1 MDIYDHTHLVV
12 GSTSIQII
20 DMDNLEKRRTV
31 ADDSNEDES
40 LEDPPLHLVKFGPKG
55 RLATASAENN
65 RVRLWPSAVTQSMG
79 IVTMPEALFVIGE
92 DIQGHGCVYRYC
104 GGSVLSI
111 IILAQGSIA

>member
-20 DMDNLEKRRTV
+20 DMDNLEKRRII
-31 ADDSNEDES
+31 ADDTNAEDES

-65 RVRLWPSAVTQSMG
+65 LVRLWPSVVTQTAG
-79 IVTMPEALFVIGE
+79 VVTMPEALFMVGE
-92 DIQGHGCVYRYC
+92 DIQGHGCVYR
-104 GGSVLSI
+104 
-111 IILAQGSIA
+111 